1 MNGQAGLARKLNA
14 FDATLIV
21 VGGIIGTGIFM
32 NPAVVAQ
39 RAVTTP
45 LIIGVWLLGAIVAL
59 IGAFIIAE
67 LAWRRPS
74 VGGTYGYLRD
84 AYHPMLAFMS
94 GWTSLFVTNSGS
106 YAATAVT
113 FAIYASPFFHAAP
126 TPIAIAVIGAMTL
139 VNAFGVQSGV
149 RAQNTLTLLKIAAIG
164 GLIAAGLFGPR
175 EAAHVHAAILAA
187 PAGLA
192 LVGALGAALIP
203 VFYSYDG
210 WQTAPFMDRE
220 LKEPEKTLP
229 LGLVWGVIAVVVLYL
244 AVTAGGIRMLGAA
257 GLASSHEPATDI
269 VQRTIG
275 PAAGAVMAGIVA
287 LSSLGFLSNMSLTI
301 PRLYFS
307 MAHDGLFFKQLA
319 YVHPKTQAPV
329 VAIAAQAI
337 VSTIIVLSGRYDQIL
352 NYVTSMDFLYMA
364 LFAGAL
370 FIFRH
375 RNVAGARRG
384 IMVPLHPWSTLFFA
398 AICLAV
404 VVNSYVAYPRDTL
417 IGLAILLS
425 GAPVYLF
432 WRRSSA
438 EGIIARPTLRAGDE
452 LP

>member
-1 MNGQAGLARKLNA
+1 MSAKPGLARKLTS

-45 LIIGVWLLGAIVAL
+45 LIIGVWLLGAVIAV

-84 AYHPMLAFMS
+84 AYHPVLAFMS

-106 YAATAVT
+106 YAATAAT
-113 FAIYASPFFHAAP
+113 FAIYAAPFFHGP
-126 TPIAIAVIGAMTL
+126 VKLIAVGVIVAMTL
-139 VNAFGVQSGV
+139 INSLGVHSGV
-149 RAQNTLTLLKIAAIG
+149 RAQNLLTLLKIGTIG
-164 GLIAAGLFGPR
+164 ALIAAGFFGTPDFSQL
-175 EAAHVHAAILAA
+175 HAQALAA

-192 LVGALGAALIP
+192 LIGALGAALIP

-220 LKEPEKTLP
+220 LKEPERTLP
-229 LGLVWGVIAVVVLYL
+229 LGLIWGVLIVVVLYL
-244 AVTAGGIRMLGAA
+244 AVTVGGIRMLGAA
-257 GLASSHEPATDI
+257 GLAASHEPATDI
-269 VQRTIG
+269 LRRSIG
-275 PAAGAVMAGIVA
+275 PAAGVAMAACVA

-301 PRLYFS
+301 PRLYFA

-319 YVHPKTQAPV
+319 YVHPKTRAPI
-329 VAIAAQAI
+329 VAILAQAA
-337 VSTIIVLSGRYDQIL
+337 VSMLIVLSGRYEQIL

-364 LFAGAL
+364 LFAGAV
-370 FIFRH
+370 FVFR
-375 RNVAGARRG
+375 RRG
-384 IMVPLHPWSTLFFA
+384 VAEGRRGVGVPLHPWSTLFFA
-398 AICLAV
+398 GVCLV
-404 VVNSYVAYPRDTL
+404 VVINSYVAYPRDTL

-425 GAPVYLF
+425 GAPVYLL
-432 WRRSSA
+432 WRRAPRPQAA
-438 EGIIARPTLRAGDE
+438 EATLS
-452 LP
+452 

>member
-1 MNGQAGLARKLNA
+1 MSAKPALARKLGA

-45 LIIGVWLLGAIVAL
+45 LIIGVWLLGAVIAI

-74 VGGTYGYLRD
+74 VGGSYGYLRD
-84 AYHPMLAFMS
+84 AYHPVLAFMS

-106 YAATAVT
+106 FAATAVT
-113 FAIYASPFFHAAP
+113 FAVYASPFFH
-126 TPIAIAVIGAMTL
+126 THSTLIAVSVIVAMAFINSL
-139 VNAFGVQSGV
+139 GVNSGV
-149 RAQNTLTLLKIAAIG
+149 RTQNALTLLKIATIG
-164 GLIAAGLFGPR
+164 ALIVAGFFGPPDLSR
-175 EAAHVHAAILAA
+175 LHAQTFAS

-220 LKEPEKTLP
+220 LKEPERTLP
-229 LGLVWGVIAVVVLYL
+229 IGLIWGVAIVVVLYL
-244 AVTAGGIRMLGAA
+244 AVTLGGIRMLGAA
-257 GLASSHEPATDI
+257 GLAASQEPATEI
-269 VQRTIG
+269 VRRSIG
-275 PAAGAVMAGIVA
+275 PAAGALMAGCVA

-301 PRLYFS
+301 PRLYFA
-307 MAHDGLFFKQLA
+307 MAHDGLFFRQLA
-319 YVHPKTQAPV
+319 YVNPKTQAPV

-337 VSTIIVLSGRYDQIL
+337 VSILIVLSGRYDQIL

-364 LFAGAL
+364 LFAGAV
-370 FIFRH
+370 FIFRK
-375 RNVAGARRG
+375 RGVQGARRG
-384 IMVPLHPWSTLFFA
+384 VGVPLHPWSTLFFA
-398 AICLAV
+398 GVCLAV
-404 VVNSYVAYPRDTL
+404 VINSYVAYPRDTL

-425 GAPVYLF
+425 GAPVYLI
-432 WRRSSA
+432 WRRAPRPQAA
-438 EGIIARPTLRAGDE
+438 EVTLS
-452 LP
+452 